1 MGTISSL
8 VYKEVS
14 EVLRYNPAIGA
25 AVLASVECMLTSRTV
40 VVVCQGEFVELGVVV
55 AAHGVKGEVKV
66 DISTDSPKQRFG
78 KKGTK

>member
-1 MGTISSL
+1 MF
-8 VYKEVS
+8 
-14 EVLRYNPAIGA
+14 
-25 AVLASVECMLTSRTV
+25 TSRTV
-40 VVVCQGEFVELGVVV
+40 FVVCQGEFVELGVVV